1 MKKVLIIDDEAAGRQ
16 LIREYLAEYPD
27 YVSLGEANNGVDAV
41 SMCNEFRPD
50 LIFLDVQMP
59 GLTGF
64 EVLTHLTEIPRVIFS
79 TAYDQYAL
87 EAFEVHAADYLLK
100 PYTRERFRKA
110 MSRLSFDEAVNSAG
124 PLAES
129 LLTSGEAYPGRIL
142 VSKGRKLITLATE
155 DIAWIGADGDYCRLH
170 VGGDSYH
177 SSYGISVITEKLDPA
192 VFMRVHR
199 SNIVNLR
206 RVREAHRYGKSY
218 DLVMD
223 NGDVVR
229 VSRGYMDRLRDIT
242 F

>member
-16 LIREYLAEYPD
+16 LIREYLAEYTD
-27 YVSLGEANNGVDAV
+27 YVLLGEANNGVDAV
-41 SMCNEFRPD
+41 SRCNEFRPD

-64 EVLTHLTEIPRVIFS
+64 EVLTHLAEIPRIIFS

-110 MSRLSFDEAVNSAG
+110 MDRLSFDEAVNSAG

-129 LLTSGEAYPGRIL
+129 LLAGGEAYPGRIL
-142 VSKGRKLITLATE
+142 VNKGRKLVTLATE
-155 DIAWIGADGDYCRLH
+155 DIAWVGADGDYCRLH
-170 VGGDSYH
+170 VDGESYH
-177 SSYGISVITEKLDPA
+177 SSYGISVIAEKLDPT

-199 SNIVNLR
+199 SSIVNLR
-206 RVREAHRYGKSY
+206 RVCEAHRYGKSY

-229 VSRGYMDRLRDIT
+229 VSRGYMDRLKDIT